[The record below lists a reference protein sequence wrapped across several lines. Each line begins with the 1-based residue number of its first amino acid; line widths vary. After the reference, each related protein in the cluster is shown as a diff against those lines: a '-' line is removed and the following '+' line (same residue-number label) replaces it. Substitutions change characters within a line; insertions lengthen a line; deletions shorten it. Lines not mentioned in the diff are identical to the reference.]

1 MLLSLLLMLATPID
15 SAAAVYHPEWKGDVN
30 LDGDIDITDVTILIA
45 GLLNDNIT
53 ETMDV
58 TQDGEYNITDVTAL
72 ISMLMN
78 MPSTVETFRVNGVS
92 FTMRYVREGSF
103 AMGATSEQQPYAN
116 QDENPSHE
124 VSLSPYYIGET
135 EVTQALWH
143 AVMGDN
149 PCRLKGYEQPVEWVT
164 WEECQEFVYRLSQI
178 TNQQFRLPTE
188 AEWEFAARG
197 AHKSR
202 GHLYSGSHVLDDVGW
217 YNGNSDDTHH
227 LIKTKNPNRVNLYD
241 MSGNVAEWCQDW
253 YAPYGSVAQNDPIG
267 PYEGSIRVVRGGA
280 WNDDATACRVSSR
293 AGHEPAFTGSTVGLR
308 LAMDAGDPYWFT
320 LSHRTL
326 RLDVGEQATVD
337 ILNGNGAYTI
347 HNATPGI
354 ASAQVNGS
362 KIAVNALSA
371 GTTMIQVIDNESLA
385 PTSLT
390 VIVTAPV
397 ASWTTT
403 VGGVTFKMIPV
414 AGDIFK
420 MGATGGLTSGAQRN
434 EVPVHDVTLTDYCM
448 GETEV
453 TQALWKA
460 VMGTNPSYFTGN
472 LQRPVEQVSWE
483 DCWEFIYRL
492 NELTGKN
499 FRLPTEAD
507 WEYAARGGR
516 KTQGYLYAG
525 GNDLNAVAWNGANAY
540 SVGTGSSDYGT
551 HQVATRQPNELGL
564 YDMSGNVLE
573 WCQNLTDSY
582 NTNTHVNPVGATQ
595 ATTRVSRGGSWH
607 GSYTDCRVSRRY
619 PIASSSCQSYR
630 GLRLAIDQPGPYT
643 FGLSKTVVKMEVGE
657 QRSVDIYN
665 GSGEYALGIDNNAV
679 MSCETDGEVLT
690 VTGTSAGTTSVI
702 VTDELT
708 HAVTWLTVIVTQPT
722 NNPPLDFDIH
732 GIGFRMIYIPQGIYA
747 MGGTSEQGASAAGN
761 ENPVHRVALSDYY
774 IGETEVTRALWHAVM
789 GYTPRVFD
797 DDMQHPMADVSW
809 EECQLFV
816 AKLSEITGLPFRLPS
831 EAEWEYAARGARRS
845 RGYKYSGSN
854 VLNRVAW
861 YRINSGD
868 STHYVGK
875 KTANEMGIYDMSGNV
890 DEWCQDWYTD
900 YSNDIQ
906 FDPMGPDEG
915 LYRVVRG
922 GAYNSND
929 NDCRVSSRRS
939 FDPDSASA
947 GIGLRLALD
956 FNNNYRLYLSRT
968 IVWMEVGEVAN
979 VKIYN
984 GTGDYTVD
992 ERNDDIVDFDLTDNN
1007 IQLTGLAVGTAHFY
1021 IKDNVTNS
1029 RRLLTVIVTQPSHV
1043 EYREIKYKTISWW
1056 MMYVRD
1062 GAFDMGATDEQGSD
1076 SQDNERPTHRVALN
1090 DYYIGQTEVTQ
1101 ELWDA
1106 VMYNDWSDHGED
1118 AQKPVEA
1125 VNWEECQEFCAR
1137 LNEIFEEYDLNFR
1150 LPTEAEWEFAARG
1163 GNYSRGYKYAGSNTI
1178 GNVAWY
1184 MGNSHTTSNPYFDYE
1199 RHAVKGKN
1207 RNELRVYDMSGNVA
1221 EWCEDWYAPYS
1232 TGGQFNPSGPDS
1244 GTERVLRGGRYSSAP
1259 YDCRVAA
1266 RSSMEPVWWS
1276 IPNGVGLRLAMDATG
1291 SHRFYLSR
1299 RVVRMYVGDHVDV
1312 NIYHGTGEYDITGD
1326 NNGIVNLERNGETLG
1341 LTGLKEGTA
1350 TFVVTDT
1357 LTGEKA
1363 HLTAI
1368 VQEHTPG
1375 GRVKIEIDSLDFD
1388 MIYVRGGGFT
1398 MGSSTGNVD
1407 ERPAHQVILPN
1418 YYIGETEVTQR
1429 LWQKVMGGNPSRF
1442 KDGDRPVERVTWE
1455 DCQEFVNRL
1464 NDMTGRSF
1472 RLPTEA
1478 EWEYAARGGRRTRGY
1493 PYSGGYNVGDVAW
1506 YTANS
1511 SSTTHPVMG
1520 LGANELGIYDMSGN
1534 VWEWCQDVYGSYGS
1548 AVQYNPVGLD
1558 ASLDSAALTLRV
1570 TRGGEWNSDAA
1581 GCRIVQ
1587 RGNNNQN
1594 VADPSIGLRLAMDAP
1609 TSTALRVSSRV
1620 VYMEVGDVTTISIL
1634 NGSGNYA
1641 TSGGSS
1647 VVSYELS
1654 GNDMTITGLKVGTT
1668 SINIKD
1674 NVTGYYTVVTVIV
1687 SAKKIPYKY
1696 KTITFW
1702 IKYVWGGS
1710 FDMGATDEQAGH
1722 ASSDESPVHRVLLP
1736 SYGLGMTE
1744 VTQELWRA
1752 VMGTN
1757 PSVNTGN
1764 DKLPVDNVTYDD
1776 ALEFVARLSE
1786 YFDVNFRLPSEA
1798 EWEYAARG
1806 AWHDMPYIYSG
1817 SNTIDR
1823 VAWYGGNS
1831 GGTTHVVE
1839 TKQYNDEW
1847 ISDMSGNIDEWCL
1860 DWYGPYSDQPA
1871 MEPIG
1876 PDTGSNH
1883 VVRGGRWTSDAAACR
1898 VSARSTDENLS
1909 SLPGVRIA
1917 LELNHG
1923 YWFGLS
1929 RSVVSMYVGE
1939 SRTVKVYNG
1948 SGDYTVTAEDGT
1960 IVGTSVDGDN
1970 VVVTGLKKGRTRIT
1984 VYDNVI
1990 GEGKTFTA
1998 VVRERGSEPDQPDE
2012 PGDGFGYPFNMVYVK
2027 GGTFTMGATT
2037 EQGTDAYS
2045 NESPTHTVEVSSFM
2059 MSDIEVTQG
2068 LWKAVMGTN
2077 PSAVTGDLN
2086 RPVERVSWAAALEF
2100 IARLNERTGKNYRLP
2115 TEAEWEYAARGGVKS
2130 QGYKYAGSNTIDDVA
2145 WYSGNAT
2152 NTHVVRT
2159 KAPNELGIYDMSG
2172 NVMEWCQDNYGTYSA
2187 ESQNNPTG
2195 PSTATTR
2202 VRRGGGFSS
2211 SARNCRV
2218 SYRSNLAPSSSSTI
2232 MGLRLVRDIKGASW
2246 FGLSQSVVRMEQ
2258 HERRTVNILNGN
2270 GSYTVAGGGNIV
2282 SCQVNG
2288 EKLLLTALQLGTT
2301 AITVTDNATNS
2312 RAYLH
2317 VVVTEPDTVDIGPV
2331 LPEDMVFTMVHVKGG
2346 TFTMGATPEQG
2357 SDAFTNESPAHE
2369 VTLPDYYIGDAPV
2382 TQGLWEE
2389 IMGSNPSYNANG
2401 VYNMHYP
2408 VENVSWEDCQLFI
2421 ARLNALTGE
2430 SFRLPTEAEWE
2441 FAARGGMKSQGYKFA
2456 GSDTLSLVGWYG
2468 GNAIGTTHEVFG
2480 KRGNELGL
2488 YDMSGNVAEWCQ
2500 DWFGSYS
2507 SAAQVNPFGPN
2518 TGTARVRRGG
2528 YFTSTERYCRVSCR
2542 SSLAPTTRNRFT
2554 GLRLAMNY
2562 ETTYLFDLS
2571 ESVIEIE
2578 VGQSKSVDLINGGG
2592 EYSVVGGTGYVT
2604 WALGGDQLTVTG
2616 LQVGTTTLAVT
2627 DLASG
2632 TVRGLTVVVRE
2643 ATSVEEE
2650 EFEVNGVTF
2659 KMITVDGGTFTMG
2672 DNSIEDSSPAHQVT
2686 LSTYKIGQT
2695 EVTEALWEAVMV
2707 GHLEED
2713 ASALNYPMLFAP
2725 WDECQEFILK
2735 LNQLTGRKFRLLTE
2749 AEWEFAAR
2757 GGNRSHGYTYSGS
2770 NAINDVAWYNG
2781 NSDGFDPMY
2790 AGTYIDVATKAPN
2803 ELGIYDMSG
2812 GVWEMCQDYYGE
2824 YTAEAQT
2831 NPTGPTH
2838 SDFGYHVT
2846 RGGSYDEEPDQCRV
2860 AARGTDPLMFLY
2872 GYGFRLALDVDDSPK
2887 FRLSETVVTVE
2898 VGESASVNI
2907 VNGGG
2912 SYTVAA
2918 SYNYVTTAISG
2929 NTLTVT
2935 GTATGTTSVYVTD
2948 AATGATAVLTVIVT
2962 QATTPVEHEYVDLGL
2977 PSGTLWATC
2986 NVGAT
2991 NPEDY
2996 GDYFAWGETEPKTT
3010 YSLATYKWCNG
3021 SQTTMTKYCTN
3032 SSYGTVDNKMELDS
3046 EDDAATV
3053 NWGEEW
3059 CMASK
3064 DQFQELIDNCT
3075 SIWTTRNGVKG
3086 CLLTGPNGNTLFLPA
3101 AGMRYNSSLSSAG
3114 SEGYYWSGTLLSTE
3128 PCSAYS
3134 PYFYS
3139 KNISMDMCYWR
3150 CYGLTVRAVRA
3161 SEPTTPEEEEFTVN
3175 GVTFKMITVDGG
3187 TFTMGDNESTLSW
3200 AGQSPEHQVT
3210 LSDYK
3215 IGQTQV
3221 TQALWQAV
3229 MGSNPSNFKG
3239 DVTCP
3244 VECVSWNDCQEFI
3257 LRLNQLTG
3265 KQFRMLT
3272 EAEWEFAA
3280 RGGNLSHGYKFSGS
3294 DTIDNVAWNLYNSND
3309 KTHPVAT
3316 KLSNELGIYDMTG
3329 NASEWCQDW
3338 YGSYSS
3344 SAQTNPVGPAE
3355 GNSRVMRD
3363 NGIAGF
3369 GGEGKKRSISHDD
3382 EGMYGGWYVTWRYNW
3397 HPLYYGF
3404 YDNYYD
3410 FLTPL
3415 PGLRL
3420 ALDVDNSPKFRLSES
3435 VVTVDVGESAN
3446 VNILNGGSSYTVAGG
3461 TSNVTTSISGN
3472 TLTVTGIAAGTASV
3486 YVTDAATGATAVLN
3500 VIVNPVFSPDEPEYV
3515 DLGLPSGTLWATR
3528 NVGATNPEDYGDYFA
3543 WGETEPKDVYDWST
3557 YEWCNGTDRTLTK
3570 YCAKSY
3576 YGTVDDKTELD
3587 PEDDAA
3593 YVNMGPSWRMPTK
3606 EQQDELKSSCTW
3618 TWTTR
3623 NGVKGTLFT
3632 GPNGNTLFLPA
3643 TGYRGESS
3651 IYQAG
3656 KSDNYWSRTLYS
3668 NTPSY
3673 AYYLNY
3679 NMGSCYTS
3687 YRNRS
3692 YGYSVRAVR
3701 ATATP
3706 APEEEEF
3713 TVNDVTFKM
3722 ITVDG
3727 GTFTMGDDSSTDN
3740 DVKPAHQ
3747 VTLSTFKI
3755 GQTEVTQALWQAVM
3769 GSNPSYFTGDL
3780 HRPVEMISW
3789 ADCQRFVYQLNQL
3802 TGKRFRMTTEAEW
3815 EFAARGGN
3823 YSQGYTYSGSN
3834 TLDDVAWIGIN
3845 NNTPTHTVGQKLPN
3859 ELSLYDMTG
3868 NVTEWCQDL
3877 WYNYTSA
3884 AQTNPVPG
3892 TGFPLQRTGYPVTY
3906 RGSYDGPLDGNKECG
3921 VGMRLALDG
3930 DNSSKFGLSDPVI
3943 TLAAGAQQA
3952 VDILNGNSSYSVAY
3966 NHLSGETGNFN
3977 EDEAVATYQLNGN
3990 VLNVTGVAPG
4000 ITCMIITDAA
4010 TGSQTALTVFVTESV
4025 ATAMP
4030 VITTDVQDDNVI
4042 ISATGDGLVLLYING
4057 SVRENPCV
4065 YPRGTEDVTLTV
4077 VATAQETGK
4086 EMSTIMMEVTIP
4098 AKVTGQLPTDGQTYD
4113 NINGLKIENM
4123 WIFDRVHSNTSY
4135 TQNAICNQR
4144 ARTAT
4149 MDQGI
4154 IYVARSEERTVIV
4167 GNDTISQSVIHR
4179 FSAADGSQL
4188 ADLPLTLNGA
4198 PYGRFL
4204 GVSSIGKDN
4213 FHHIWVAPM
4222 TTTTERYI
4230 PVYLV
4235 NTETG
4240 ELTLIVEMDKGNTPQ
4255 RTNYLDV
4262 IGDLTRENAECN
4274 IMTVANAVSGQGFP
4288 TLYRMHADRRG
4299 SWVGGFDGVPY
4310 MDVINFYPDTKTGF
4324 SLAPAIKMIE
4334 GNDDASR
4341 YSGEKFYI
4349 DCFDT
4354 APVIYDISGTPIDS
4368 YEEVDPLLW
4377 PEATP
4382 NGCIEFKLDGREF
4395 LAYVIADM
4403 FGSGDGCQA
4412 NICELGEDHSLGG
4425 MSKYWTIP
4433 ADSMGKVY
4441 DSGLRIH
4448 CFAVEYGT
4456 DSQGREEVT
4465 LLTFKA
4471 YNGMAVY
4478 KISIDESY
4486 VPVEQSEGEWAY
4498 QANGTSPAMVGQTTD
4513 DHLFVRMDYNG
4524 ETYDNMIKF
4533 SDTNPQLVWFWLDDD
4548 EIYQNTSVQALTPC
4562 PYNSNGDLYNEITY
4576 CSFQCQLYLPTHLEL
4591 TGIGD
4596 EYQVFGDR
4604 LPTTSSIQWAKY
4616 DEGVVVDGITYDRYL
4631 VTCYNYQLYGCHFSS
4646 RNPSL
4651 YGANGALMKDNGAL
4665 FGLYIRNKDLSIS
4678 SSSLRDM
4685 IIANTEFA
4693 IKETIVAGWPVNDYR
4708 FLYGTGGNNVTQRFQ
4723 KYVRV
4728 KLRC

>member
-188 AEWEFAARG
+188 AEWEFAARC

-217 YNGNSDDTHH
+217 YYGNSDDTHH

-253 YAPYGSVAQNDPIG
+253 FAPYGTVAQSDPIG

-679 MSCETDGEVLT
+679 MSCETDSEVLT

-1276 IPNGVGLRLAMDATG
+1276 IPNGVGLRLAMDATR

-1511 SSTTHPVMG
+1511 SSTTHPVMSRR
-1520 LGANELGIYDMSGN
+1520 ANELGIYDMSGN
-1534 VWEWCQDVYGSYGS
+1534 VWEWCQDVYGSYSS

-1558 ASLDSAALTLRV
+1558 ATLDSAALIGRV
-1570 TRGGEWNSDAA
+1570 TRGGAWNSDAA

-1587 RGNNNQN
+1587 RGKNNQN
-1594 VADPSIGLRLAMDAP
+1594 VADPSNGLRLAMDAP
-1609 TSTALRVSSRV
+1609 TSTAPRVSQRV
-1620 VYMEVGDVTTISIL
+1620 VYMEVGDVSTVNIL
-1634 NGSGNYA
+1634 NGSGDYTA
-1641 TSGGSS
+1641 TGGSS

-1654 GNDMTITGLKVGTT
+1654 GNDITITGLKVGTT
-1668 SINIKD
+1668 SINVKD

-1687 SAKKIPYKY
+1687 SAKRIPYKY

-1710 FDMGATDEQAGH
+1710 FDMGATDEQAGY
-1722 ASSDESPVHRVLLP
+1722 ASTDESPVHRVLLP

-1786 YFDVNFRLPSEA
+1786 YFDVNFRLPTEA

-1806 AWHDMPYIYSG
+1806 AWRHMPYIYSG
-1817 SNTIDR
+1817 SNTIGR

-1998 VVRERGSEPDQPDE
+1998 VVREHAAEPDLPNEPD
-2012 PGDGFGYPFNMVYVK
+2012 DGFGYPFNMVYVK

-2317 VVVTEPDTVDIGPV
+2317 VVVTEPDTVDIGPA
-2331 LPEDMVFTMVHVKGG
+2331 LPGDMVFTMVHVKGG

-2369 VTLPDYYIGDAPV
+2369 VTLQDYYICDAPV
-2382 TQGLWEE
+2382 TQDLWEE

-2528 YFTSTERYCRVSCR
+2528 YFTSTEKYCRVSCR

-2578 VGQSKSVDLINGGG
+2578 VGQSKSIDLINGGG

-2824 YTAEAQT
+2824 YTTEAQT

-2838 SDFGYHVT
+2838 NDFGYHVT
-2846 RGGSYDEEPDQCRV
+2846 RGGSYYEEADQCRV
-2860 AARGTDPLMFLY
+2860 AARGTDPIVFTY
-2872 GYGFRLALDVDDSPK
+2872 GYGFRLALDVEDSPK
-2887 FRLSETVVTVE
+2887 FGLSETVVEVE
-2898 VGESASVNI
+2898 VGESKTI
-2907 VNGGG
+2907 DILNGG
-2912 SYTVAA
+2912 SNYTVAGGTD
-2918 SYNYVTTAISG
+2918 YVTTAISG

-2935 GTATGTTSVYVTD
+2935 GTSAGTTSVYVTD

-2962 QATTPVEHEYVDLGL
+2962 EDSTVHDNVIYEDWEGCSTGGYWTSTVQGHCWNWNFTDAGIWNDVLCHGELACRLGKTSSSAIEMAEDINCSVNAFSFYSGAYASDGDAILRVDYSIDHGLSWLTIGSATVTQGSLNYFQFDVAIEGNVRFRIVQTSGLRVDIDDIAIHFNEPETP
-2977 PSGTLWATC
+2977 
-2986 NVGAT
+2986 
-2991 NPEDY
+2991 PEDEY
-2996 GDYFAWGETEPKTT
+2996 E
-3010 YSLATYKWCNG
+3010 
-3021 SQTTMTKYCTN
+3021 
-3032 SSYGTVDNKMELDS
+3032 
-3046 EDDAATV
+3046 
-3053 NWGEEW
+3053 
-3059 CMASK
+3059 
-3064 DQFQELIDNCT
+3064 
-3075 SIWTTRNGVKG
+3075 
-3086 CLLTGPNGNTLFLPA
+3086 
-3101 AGMRYNSSLSSAG
+3101 
-3114 SEGYYWSGTLLSTE
+3114 
-3128 PCSAYS
+3128 
-3134 PYFYS
+3134 
-3139 KNISMDMCYWR
+3139 
-3150 CYGLTVRAVRA
+3150 
-3161 SEPTTPEEEEFTVN
+3161 VN
-3175 GVTFKMITVDGG
+3175 GVTFKMITVEGG
-3187 TFTMGDNESTLSW
+3187 TFTMGDDESTLSW
-3200 AGQSPEHQVT
+3200 DGQSPEHQVT

-3215 IGQTQV
+3215 IGQTPV

-3229 MGSNPSNFKG
+3229 MGSNPSYFKE

-3244 VECVSWNDCQEFI
+3244 VECVSWLDCQEFI

-3294 DTIDNVAWNLYNSND
+3294 DTIYHVAWNLYNSND

-3316 KLSNELGIYDMTG
+3316 KLPNELGIYDMTG
-3329 NASEWCQDW
+3329 NVSEWCLDW
-3338 YGSYSS
+3338 FGSYSS

-3369 GGEGKKRSISHDD
+3369 GGQKKSFSHDD

-3472 TLTVTGIAAGTASV
+3472 TLTVTGIAAGAASV

-3606 EQQDELKSSCTW
+3606 EQQDELNNSCTRA
-3618 TWTTR
+3618 WTTR

-3632 GPNGNTLFLPA
+3632 GPNGNSLFLPA

-3651 IYQAG
+3651 LYQEG
-3656 KSDNYWSRTLYS
+3656 KCVNYWSRTLYS
-3668 NTPSY
+3668 NSPNY
-3673 AYYLNY
+3673 AYYLYY

-3687 YRNRS
+3687 YRSRGN
-3692 YGYSVRAVR
+3692 GCSVRAVR
-3701 ATATP
+3701 ATEAP

-3727 GTFTMGDDSSTDN
+3727 GTFTMGANDSDP
-3740 DVKPAHQ
+3740 DAYDREKPAHQ
-3747 VTLSTFKI
+3747 VTLSTYRI
-3755 GQTEVTQALWQAVM
+3755 GQTEVTQALWAAIM
-3769 GSNPSYFTGDL
+3769 ESNPSMNTSDQQN
-3780 HRPVEMISW
+3780 PVESVTWNDAQVFIS
-3789 ADCQRFVYQLNQL
+3789 RLNQL
-3802 TGKRFRMTTEAEW
+3802 TGKHFRLPTEAEW

-3823 YSQGYTYSGSN
+3823 NSLGYAYSGSN
-3834 TLDDVAWIGIN
+3834 LASDVAWYYN
-3845 NNTPTHTVGQKLPN
+3845 STTQPVMTKNPN
-3859 ELSLYDMTG
+3859 ELTLYDMSG
-3868 NVTEWCQDL
+3868 NVLEWCQD
-3877 WYNYTSA
+3877 WYEAYTSS
-3884 AQTNPVPG
+3884 AQTNPNGPSTG
-3892 TGFPLQRTGYPVTY
+3892 TDRVCRGGSISHIPVAC
-3906 RGSYDGPLDGNKECG
+3906 RVSMRFYDDPTWVEMGKNGL
-3921 VGMRLALDG
+3921 RLALDLDDSPKFRLSETVVSVEVG
-3930 DNSSKFGLSDPVI
+3930 ESKTI
-3943 TLAAGAQQA
+3943 N
-3952 VDILNGNSSYSVAY
+3952 I
-3966 NHLSGETGNFN
+3966 
-3977 EDEAVATYQLNGN
+3977 
-3990 VLNVTGVAPG
+3990 
-4000 ITCMIITDAA
+4000 
-4010 TGSQTALTVFVTESV
+4010 
-4025 ATAMP
+4025 
-4030 VITTDVQDDNVI
+4030 
-4042 ISATGDGLVLLYING
+4042 ING
-4057 SVRENPCV
+4057 GGSYTVAASNNYV
-4065 YPRGTEDVTLTV
+4065 STASSGNTLTV
-4077 VATAQETGK
+4077 TGTAVGTTTVYITDVTTGATA
-4086 EMSTIMMEVTIP
+4086 V
-4098 AKVTGQLPTDGQTYD
+4098 L
-4113 NINGLKIENM
+4113 
-4123 WIFDRVHSNTSY
+4123 
-4135 TQNAICNQR
+4135 
-4144 ARTAT
+4144 
-4149 MDQGI
+4149 
-4154 IYVARSEERTVIV
+4154 TVIV
-4167 GNDTISQSVIHR
+4167 TEATTPVEHEYVDLGLPSGTLWATCNVGATSPEEYGDYFAWGETEPKTTYSW
-4179 FSAADGSQL
+4179 ATYKWCNGSETT
-4188 ADLPLTLNGA
+4188 LTKYCTLSGC
-4198 PYGRFL
+4198 GT
-4204 GVSSIGKDN
+4204 VDN
-4213 FHHIWVAPM
+4213 KI
-4222 TTTTERYI
+4222 
-4230 PVYLV
+4230 
-4235 NTETG
+4235 
-4240 ELTLIVEMDKGNTPQ
+4240 ELEQ
-4255 RTNYLDV
+4255 
-4262 IGDLTRENAECN
+4262 A
-4274 IMTVANAVSGQGFP
+4274 
-4288 TLYRMHADRRG
+4288 
-4299 SWVGGFDGVPY
+4299 
-4310 MDVINFYPDTKTGF
+4310 
-4324 SLAPAIKMIE
+4324 
-4334 GNDDASR
+4334 DDA
-4341 YSGEKFYI
+4341 
-4349 DCFDT
+4349 
-4354 APVIYDISGTPIDS
+4354 
-4368 YEEVDPLLW
+4368 
-4377 PEATP
+4377 
-4382 NGCIEFKLDGREF
+4382 
-4395 LAYVIADM
+4395 AYVNW
-4403 FGSGDGCQA
+4403 GS
-4412 NICELGEDHSLGG
+4412 S
-4425 MSKYWTIP
+4425 W
-4433 ADSMGKVY
+4433 
-4441 DSGLRIH
+4441 
-4448 CFAVEYGT
+4448 
-4456 DSQGREEVT
+4456 
-4465 LLTFKA
+4465 
-4471 YNGMAVY
+4471 
-4478 KISIDESY
+4478 
-4486 VPVEQSEGEWAY
+4486 
-4498 QANGTSPAMVGQTTD
+4498 
-4513 DHLFVRMDYNG
+4513 
-4524 ETYDNMIKF
+4524 
-4533 SDTNPQLVWFWLDDD
+4533 
-4548 EIYQNTSVQALTPC
+4548 
-4562 PYNSNGDLYNEITY
+4562 
-4576 CSFQCQLYLPTHLEL
+4576 
-4591 TGIGD
+4591 
-4596 EYQVFGDR
+4596 R
-4604 LPTTSSIQWAKY
+4604 LPTRNQQQELINSCTWQWTTRNGVNGILITGPNGNTMFMPAAGHRNNSS
-4616 DEGVVVDGITYDRYL
+4616 TY
-4631 VTCYNYQLYGCHFSS
+4631 GAGSWS
-4646 RNPSL
+4646 RNWSRTVC
-4651 YGANGALMKDNGAL
+4651 A
-4665 FGLYIRNKDLSIS
+4665 
-4678 SSSLRDM
+4678 
-4685 IIANTEFA
+4685 T
-4693 IKETIVAGWPVNDYR
+4693 T
-4708 FLYGTGGNNVTQRFQ
+4708 TGGNDEATYLSFDSSNFRYSNFSR
-4723 KYVRV
+4723 KYGATVRAVRV
-4728 KLRC
+4728 L

>member
-188 AEWEFAARG
+188 AEWEFAARC

-253 YAPYGSVAQNDPIG
+253 YAPYGTVAQSDPIG

-354 ASAQVNGS
+354 ARAQVNGS

-1029 RRLLTVIVTQPSHV
+1029 RRLLTVIVTQPPHV

-1276 IPNGVGLRLAMDATG
+1276 IPNGVGLRLAMDATE

-1478 EWEYAARGGRRTRGY
+1478 EWEYAARGGRSSRGY

-1511 SSTTHPVMG
+1511 SSTTHPVMSRR
-1520 LGANELGIYDMSGN
+1520 ANELGIYDMSGN
-1534 VWEWCQDVYGSYGS
+1534 VWEWCQDVYGSYSS

-1558 ASLDSAALTLRV
+1558 ASLDSAALIGRV
-1570 TRGGEWNSDAA
+1570 TRGGAWNSDAA

-1587 RGNNNQN
+1587 RGKNNQN

-1609 TSTALRVSSRV
+1609 TSTAPRVSQRV
-1620 VYMEVGDVTTISIL
+1620 VYMEVGDVSTVNIL
-1634 NGSGNYA
+1634 NGSGDYTA
-1641 TSGGSS
+1641 TGGSS

-1654 GNDMTITGLKVGTT
+1654 GNDITITGLKVGTT
-1668 SINIKD
+1668 SINVKD

-1687 SAKKIPYKY
+1687 SAKRIPYKY

-1710 FDMGATDEQAGH
+1710 FDMGATDEQAGY
-1722 ASSDESPVHRVLLP
+1722 ASTDESPVHRVLLP

-1786 YFDVNFRLPSEA
+1786 YFDVNFRLPTEA

-1806 AWHDMPYIYSG
+1806 AWRHMPYIYSG
-1817 SNTIDR
+1817 SNTIGR

-2258 HERRTVNILNGN
+2258 HERRTVNILNGS

-2331 LPEDMVFTMVHVKGG
+2331 LPGDMVFTMVHVKGG

-2468 GNAIGTTHEVFG
+2468 GNAIGTSHEVFG

-2528 YFTSTERYCRVSCR
+2528 YFTSTEKYCRVSCR

-2824 YTAEAQT
+2824 YTTEAQT

-2860 AARGTDPLMFLY
+2860 AARGTNPLMFLY

-2912 SYTVAA
+2912 SYTVTGGTD
-2918 SYNYVTTAISG
+2918 YVSTAISG

-2935 GTATGTTSVYVTD
+2935 GTAAGTTAVYVTD
-2948 AATGATAVLTVIVT
+2948 TATGATAILTVIVT
-2962 QATTPVEHEYVDLGL
+2962 EGSGSGEDEY
-2977 PSGTLWATC
+2977 
-2986 NVGAT
+2986 
-2991 NPEDY
+2991 E
-2996 GDYFAWGETEPKTT
+2996 
-3010 YSLATYKWCNG
+3010 
-3021 SQTTMTKYCTN
+3021 
-3032 SSYGTVDNKMELDS
+3032 
-3046 EDDAATV
+3046 
-3053 NWGEEW
+3053 
-3059 CMASK
+3059 
-3064 DQFQELIDNCT
+3064 
-3075 SIWTTRNGVKG
+3075 
-3086 CLLTGPNGNTLFLPA
+3086 
-3101 AGMRYNSSLSSAG
+3101 
-3114 SEGYYWSGTLLSTE
+3114 
-3128 PCSAYS
+3128 
-3134 PYFYS
+3134 
-3139 KNISMDMCYWR
+3139 
-3150 CYGLTVRAVRA
+3150 
-3161 SEPTTPEEEEFTVN
+3161 VN

-3187 TFTMGDNESTLSW
+3187 TFTMGDNDYIDDFF
-3200 AGQSPEHQVT
+3200 ANQSPEHQVT

-3215 IGQTQV
+3215 IGETEV
-3221 TQALWQAV
+3221 TQALWVAV
-3229 MGSNPSNFKG
+3229 MGDNPSFYTDNL
-3239 DVTCP
+3239 TCP
-3244 VECVSWNDCQEFI
+3244 VERVSWNDCQEFI

-3280 RGGNLSHGYKFSGS
+3280 SGGNLSHGYKFSGS
-3294 DTIDNVAWNLYNSND
+3294 DTLSNVAWYYEDIS
-3309 KTHPVAT
+3309 THPVAT
-3316 KLSNELGIYDMTG
+3316 KAPNELGIYDMSG
-3329 NASEWCQDW
+3329 NVSEWCQDY
-3338 YGSYSS
+3338 YGTYISA
-3344 SAQTNPVGPAE
+3344 AQTNPMGAAQ
-3355 GNSRVMRD
+3355 GNTRVLRD
-3363 NGIAGF
+3363 WGITAF
-3369 GGEGKKRSISHDD
+3369 GGEGLKKNSFDHDD
-3382 EGMYGGWYVTWRYNW
+3382 ENWYGGWYVTFRSARNQDYCA
-3397 HPLYYGF
+3397 
-3404 YDNYYD
+3404 YDRNDWGMWYD
-3410 FLTPL
+3410 AL
-3415 PGLRL
+3415 PGIRL
-3420 ALDVDNSPKFRLSES
+3420 ALDVDNSQKLRLSET
-3435 VVTVDVGESAN
+3435 VVTVEVGESAT
-3446 VNILNGGSSYTVAGG
+3446 VNIINGSGSYTMTGG
-3461 TSNVTTSISGN
+3461 TDRVNAVISGN
-3472 TLTVTGIAAGTASV
+3472 TLTVTGTTPGTTTI
-3486 YVTDAATGATAVLN
+3486 YVTDAATSATAALTI
-3500 VIVNPVFSPDEPEYV
+3500 IVTVEYTPEDQDYV
-3515 DLGLPSGTLWATR
+3515 DLGLPSGTLWATK
-3528 NVGATNPEDYGDYFA
+3528 NVGASNPEDYGDYFA

-3557 YEWCNGTDRTLTK
+3557 YKWCNGSSSNLTK
-3570 YCAKSY
+3570 YCTSSS
-3576 YGTVDDKTELD
+3576 YGTVDNKTQLDLEDDAAYVNLGSSWRMPSRDQIEELRTNCSWIYTTINGVKGILFIGPNGKMLFMPAAGYRSGNSLNYSNAEGRYWSCMNNNYDSYGVTLAPGNLYSSTSYRCHGFTVRPVYVSTSSITPMSLPVSELTTFVNSDHYYTISNGSGSFSVSVEGTSVQASIESGSLHIQAVTTGVSTVFVTDLITGDTESVVVTVLSPQRGDVNCDGVIDENDYGELSEIILNNKTPQSTYTADVNADGTIDKNTNQQYLATSTDVNALIEILYGDLMKSWNGYPFDDISQYSPKYDVNGDGVIQISDFTAIIDAAMNGSVPYGTGDIDGDGVINWRDACIFHVAYMRLMGLWPDDTPAEHEYVDLGLPSGTLWATCNVGANSPEEYGDYFAWGETEPKETYDIGNYKWCRNSQTSMTKYCTNSSYGYNGFTDNKTELE

-3593 YVNMGPSWRMPTK
+3593 YVNWGEDWRMPSYD
-3606 EQQDELKSSCTW
+3606 QLNELKTNCTW
-3618 TWTTR
+3618 SGTTI
-3623 NGVKGTLFT
+3623 NGVNGLMVT
-3632 GPNGNTLFLPA
+3632 GPNGNSLFLP
-3643 TGYRGESS
+3643 T
-3651 IYQAG
+3651 AG
-3656 KSDNYWSRTLYS
+3656 FRYENSLSTDGSFGLYWSRIL
-3668 NTPSY
+3668 
-3673 AYYLNY
+3673 
-3679 NMGSCYTS
+3679 GS
-3687 YRNRS
+3687 
-3692 YGYSVRAVR
+3692 
-3701 ATATP
+3701 
-3706 APEEEEF
+3706 
-3713 TVNDVTFKM
+3713 
-3722 ITVDG
+3722 
-3727 GTFTMGDDSSTDN
+3727 
-3740 DVKPAHQ
+3740 AHQ
-3747 VTLSTFKI
+3747 
-3755 GQTEVTQALWQAVM
+3755 
-3769 GSNPSYFTGDL
+3769 
-3780 HRPVEMISW
+3780 
-3789 ADCQRFVYQLNQL
+3789 
-3802 TGKRFRMTTEAEW
+3802 
-3815 EFAARGGN
+3815 
-3823 YSQGYTYSGSN
+3823 
-3834 TLDDVAWIGIN
+3834 
-3845 NNTPTHTVGQKLPN
+3845 
-3859 ELSLYDMTG
+3859 YDAC
-3868 NVTEWCQDL
+3868 NL
-3877 WYNYTSA
+3877 
-3884 AQTNPVPG
+3884 
-3892 TGFPLQRTGYPVTY
+3892 GF
-3906 RGSYDGPLDGNKECG
+3906 
-3921 VGMRLALDG
+3921 
-3930 DNSSKFGLSDPVI
+3930 
-3943 TLAAGAQQA
+3943 
-3952 VDILNGNSSYSVAY
+3952 
-3966 NHLSGETGNFN
+3966 
-3977 EDEAVATYQLNGN
+3977 
-3990 VLNVTGVAPG
+3990 
-4000 ITCMIITDAA
+4000 
-4010 TGSQTALTVFVTESV
+4010 
-4025 ATAMP
+4025 
-4030 VITTDVQDDNVI
+4030 
-4042 ISATGDGLVLLYING
+4042 
-4057 SVRENPCV
+4057 SVREQTWLESHRYNG
-4065 YPRGTEDVTLTV
+4065 YTV
-4077 VATAQETGK
+4077 RPVR
-4086 EMSTIMMEVTIP
+4086 I
-4098 AKVTGQLPTDGQTYD
+4098 Y
-4113 NINGLKIENM
+4113 
-4123 WIFDRVHSNTSY
+4123 SY
-4135 TQNAICNQR
+4135 TPEP
-4144 ARTAT
+4144 
-4149 MDQGI
+4149 
-4154 IYVARSEERTVIV
+4154 S
-4167 GNDTISQSVIHR
+4167 
-4179 FSAADGSQL
+4179 
-4188 ADLPLTLNGA
+4188 DLST
-4198 PYGRFL
+4198 
-4204 GVSSIGKDN
+4204 
-4213 FHHIWVAPM
+4213 
-4222 TTTTERYI
+4222 
-4230 PVYLV
+4230 
-4235 NTETG
+4235 
-4240 ELTLIVEMDKGNTPQ
+4240 
-4255 RTNYLDV
+4255 
-4262 IGDLTRENAECN
+4262 
-4274 IMTVANAVSGQGFP
+4274 
-4288 TLYRMHADRRG
+4288 
-4299 SWVGGFDGVPY
+4299 
-4310 MDVINFYPDTKTGF
+4310 
-4324 SLAPAIKMIE
+4324 
-4334 GNDDASR
+4334 
-4341 YSGEKFYI
+4341 
-4349 DCFDT
+4349 
-4354 APVIYDISGTPIDS
+4354 
-4368 YEEVDPLLW
+4368 
-4377 PEATP
+4377 
-4382 NGCIEFKLDGREF
+4382 
-4395 LAYVIADM
+4395 
-4403 FGSGDGCQA
+4403 
-4412 NICELGEDHSLGG
+4412 
-4425 MSKYWTIP
+4425 
-4433 ADSMGKVY
+4433 
-4441 DSGLRIH
+4441 
-4448 CFAVEYGT
+4448 
-4456 DSQGREEVT
+4456 
-4465 LLTFKA
+4465 
-4471 YNGMAVY
+4471 
-4478 KISIDESY
+4478 
-4486 VPVEQSEGEWAY
+4486 GEWAY
-4498 QANGTSPAMVGQTTD
+4498 QHDGMSPALVGQTTE
-4513 DHLFVRMDYNG
+4513 DHLFVRMDSND
-4524 ETYDNMIKF
+4524 TSKDNTLNVN
-4533 SDTNPQLVWFWLDDD
+4533 SSSPQLVWFWLDDD
-4548 EIYQNTSVQALTPC
+4548 EIYNNSSVQALTPG
-4562 PYNSNGDLYNEITY
+4562 PYNSNGNLYGEITY
-4576 CSFQCQLYLPTHLEL
+4576 NSFQCQLYLPKHLEL
-4591 TGIGD
+4591 TSSGD
-4596 EYQVFGDR
+4596 EYQVYGER
-4604 LPTTSSIQWAKY
+4604 IPSTSSLQWAKY
-4616 DEGVVVDGITYDRYL
+4616 DNGVTVDGIDYDRYL
-4631 VTCYNYQLYGCHFSS
+4631 VTCYNYNSYGFHFSGP
-4646 RNPSL
+4646 NPSY
-4651 YGANGALMKDNGAL
+4651 YGANGALKKDDAPL
-4665 FGLYIRNKDLSIS
+4665 FGLYIRNKDLTVNSTGLHDI
-4678 SSSLRDM
+4678 

-4693 IKETIVAGWPVNDYR
+4693 IRETIMAGWPVNDYR
-4708 FLYGTGGNNVTQRFQ
+4708 FMYGTGGNNVTQRFQ

-4728 KLRC
+4728 KLHY